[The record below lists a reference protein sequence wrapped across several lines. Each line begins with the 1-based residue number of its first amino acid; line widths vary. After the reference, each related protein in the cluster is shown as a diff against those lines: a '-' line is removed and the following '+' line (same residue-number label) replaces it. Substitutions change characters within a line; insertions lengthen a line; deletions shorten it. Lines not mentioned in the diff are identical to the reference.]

1 MEAALEARQLRGER
15 IPQLVG
21 MSVGANLLSG
31 ELAQTLVEH
40 ARLLGEPKALAEKLT
55 VDEELAA
62 RMAPLLSS
70 VVLSLAREVSLTCSE
85 RAGAWLAAAHQAE
98 GRAGALEEKTS
109 EGR

>member
-1 MEAALEARQLRGER
+1 VEAALEARQLRVER

-21 MSVGANLLSG
+21 MSAGAKLPSD
-31 ELAQTLVEH
+31 ELAQTLLER
-40 ARLLGEPKALAEKLT
+40 AKILADPKALAEKLT
-55 VDEELAA
+55 VDEALAA

-70 VVLSLAREVSLTCSE
+70 VVLALARDVSLTCRE

-98 GRAGALEEKTS
+98 GRAGALEETS